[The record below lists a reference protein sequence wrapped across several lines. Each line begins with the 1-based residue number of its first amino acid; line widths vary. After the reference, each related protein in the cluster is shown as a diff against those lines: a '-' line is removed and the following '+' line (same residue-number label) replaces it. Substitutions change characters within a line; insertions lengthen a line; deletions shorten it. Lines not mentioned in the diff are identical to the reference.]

1 MALNKRLLKKKI
13 RREEFSKFHAPVPD
27 EKSRVFVRYSSFENE
42 AIFCTSTRF
51 HFSCKIND
59 SWSWHY
65 VSLLQTVIII
75 QRSCSGESIGHTIPL
90 SYFSSDFYFL
100 MPYYNN
106 RINTPIFHYL
116 FRTLIYFEK
125 YLPTNL
131 SFLFNN
137 FKTPSDYFVDF

>member
-100 MPYYNN
+100 MPYLQQSNQHAN
-106 RINTPIFHYL
+106 LSLFISNTYL
-116 FRTLIYFEK
+116 FRKIFTD
-125 YLPTNL
+125 L
-131 SFLFNN
+131 SFLFN